1 MVLDLLEESLGYT
14 FRNKDLLQEA
24 LMHTT
29 YVNEHKDLSLKDNQR
44 LEFLG
49 DTVINTVITTR
60 LFLQFPEEKE
70 GALTKKRAELIS
82 EGALFKIARLL
93 GLGRFLFLGKGEE
106 MDGGRKKASLIA
118 DAYEAVVGAVYLD
131 SSFETALH
139 VVENHY
145 EKAMGTFEDISITD
159 YKSLL
164 LEYCQSQFKTMPKIT
179 VVDERGPEH
188 DKEFEVSVTL
198 NEKPIGLGRGRNK
211 KQAAQVAC
219 KEALRSLDYPLS

>member
-198 NEKPIGLGRGRNK
+198 NERPIGLGRGRNK